1 MSSFTLYGAFYEKS
15 HCFGSL
21 GFSSLLTVA
30 HAADTASTQFE
41 VKLTVNESCKFTAFQ
56 DVEFTSVDRSTKSAS
71 NAKGQLNITCTLNT
85 PYELDLKGS
94 GKMSN
99 TNAASTSKVTYN
111 LYQNSARTTEWNAT
125 NVLSNKGNGKDQA
138 IPVYAKLAG
147 NTNVEAGNYVDTVVA
162 TVTY

>member
-1 MSSFTLYGAFYEKS
+1 MKKVIVSAV
-15 HCFGSL
+15 L

-30 HAADTASTQFE
+30 HAAGTDSTQFE
-41 VKLTVNESCKFTAFQ
+41 VKLTVNESCKFT
-56 DVEFTSVDRSTKSAS
+56 SVDRSTISAS

-85 PYELDLKGS
+85 PYEIALKGS

-99 TNAASTSKVTYN
+99 TNAASTSKVPYN

-147 NTNVEAGNYVDTVVA
+147 DTNVEAGNYVDTVVA

>member
-1 MSSFTLYGAFYEKS
+1 MGHFMKKVIVSAV
-15 HCFGSL
+15 L

-30 HAADTASTQFE
+30 HAADTASTKFE

-56 DVEFTSVDRSTKSAS
+56 DVEFTSIDRSTKSAS

-85 PYELDLKGS
+85 PYTIALVGN

-99 TNAASTSKVTYN
+99 TNSASNSKVPYI
-111 LYQNSARTTEWNAT
+111 LYQDSARTKAWDASNL
-125 NVLSNKGNGKDQA
+125 LSKSGNGKDQA

-147 NTNVEAGNYVDTVVA
+147 DTNVEAGNYVDTVVA

>member
-1 MSSFTLYGAFYEKS
+1 MGHFMKKVIVSAV
-15 HCFGSL
+15 L
-21 GFSSLLTVA
+21 GFSSLFTVA
-30 HAADTASTQFE
+30 HAAGTDSTQFE
-41 VKLTVNESCKFTAFQ
+41 VKLTVNESCKFTAAQ
-56 DVEFTSVDRSTKSAS
+56 DVEFASVDRSTKSAS

-85 PYELDLKGS
+85 PYEIALKGS

-99 TNAASTSKVTYN
+99 TNAASTSKVPYN

-147 NTNVEAGNYVDTVVA
+147 DTNVEAGNYVDTVVA